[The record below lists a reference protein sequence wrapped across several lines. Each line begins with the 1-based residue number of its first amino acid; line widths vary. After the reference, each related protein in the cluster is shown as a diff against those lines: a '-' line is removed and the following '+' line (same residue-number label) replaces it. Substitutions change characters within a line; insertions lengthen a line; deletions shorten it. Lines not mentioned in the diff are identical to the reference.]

1 MRSYELTIVL
11 PGGTTSAKKKSMLEK
26 TKKMISSL
34 KGKVGKVDD
43 WGELDL
49 AYSIAEKDTGIFLLF
64 NLELEAEAAKEIDS
78 KLNLEEGI
86 VRYLLVRK
94 E

>member
-1 MRSYELTIVL
+1 M
-11 PGGTTSAKKKSMLEK
+11 KKKSVLEK

-49 AYSIAEKDTGIFLLF
+49 AYSIAGNDTGIFLLF